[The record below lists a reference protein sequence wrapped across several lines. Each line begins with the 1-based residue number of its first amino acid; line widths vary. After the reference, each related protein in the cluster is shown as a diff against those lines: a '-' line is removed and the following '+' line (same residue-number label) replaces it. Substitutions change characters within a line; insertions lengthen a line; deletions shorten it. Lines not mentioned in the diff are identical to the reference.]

1 MRHRIILT
9 SNMAS
14 QLKEHILEDRSK
26 EQMAITLCGVNQ
38 LKDET
43 RLLCRH
49 LILLPADAFE
59 KQSSA
64 YLELSKEAQ
73 SYVLR
78 MAYNEGLSQI
88 DWHSHPGDGHII
100 GFSGI
105 DDHHEARMAK
115 YLHEKIPG
123 TFYASVVMNKNV
135 FDARIWETNGR
146 KIEPRP
152 VDSVRWGE
160 INDERPCSANLKT
173 TDKCDWMDDRFS
185 RQVLAFGVG
194 LQNRLRQLR
203 FGIIG
208 VGGLGG
214 IIVEMLSRLGAS
226 TWVLID
232 DDLVEASNLNRL
244 PGSTQRDV
252 YFQTPK
258 VSLTQRNIARV
269 NPYAKIRALQ
279 CSITD
284 PQAIQA
290 LKSCDLLIVAT
301 DNHSSRLIANR
312 LSVQYLIPLIHAGVN
327 IDIDEERKI
336 SDISGEYVIPSV
348 GEWCLHCSGIIDTQ
362 LAGWELA
369 DKNLGNTLRER
380 GYIKDTPAPA
390 VYHLNGVVSSLA
402 VSEIHNLIFPYK
414 TLRRYLTYDELQ
426 GELLSLDVQSK
437 GDCLVCSADNGIL
450 GLGDLEDFPD
460 YRTREKALPFADQFE
475 PGEVEEGLDLSSEL
489 FLEDNLLADV
499 KAQKEVL
506 HDFEDA

>member
-1 MRHRIILT
+1 
-9 SNMAS
+9 MAR
-14 QLKEHILEDRSK
+14 QLKEHILGDRSK
-26 EQMAITLCGVNQ
+26 EQMAITLCGVNR
-38 LKDET
+38 LKDEI

-49 LILLPADAFE
+49 LMLLPSNAFV

-78 MAYNEGLSQI
+78 MAYDEGLSQV
-88 DWHSHPGDGHII
+88 DWHTHPGDGQFI
-100 GFSGI
+100 GFSGV

-115 YLHEKIPG
+115 YLNEKIPG
-123 TFYASVVMNKNV
+123 TFYASVVMNQNA
-135 FDARIWETNGR
+135 FDARIWETSGR
-146 KIEPRP
+146 KVEPRP

-160 INDERPCSANLKT
+160 INDESPCSARRKNP
-173 TDKCDWMDDRFS
+173 DKCDRIDDRFS
-185 RQVLAFGVG
+185 RQVLAFGAALQDG
-194 LQNRLRQLR
+194 LRRVR
-203 FGIIG
+203 IGIIG
-208 VGGLGG
+208 AGGLGG
-214 IIVEMLSRLGAS
+214 IMVEMLSRLGVS
-226 TWVLID
+226 SWVLID
-232 DDLVEASNLNRL
+232 DDVVEASNLNRL

-252 YFQTPK
+252 YFRTSK
-258 VSLTQRNIARV
+258 VNLAQRNIARG
-269 NPYAKIRALQ
+269 NPYAKIWALP

-284 PQAIQA
+284 PEAIHA

-336 SDISGEYVIPSV
+336 SDISGEYVIPSI

-369 DKNLGNTLRER
+369 DKDLDNTLRER

-390 VYHLNGVVSSLA
+390 VYHLNGIVSSLA

-414 TLRRYLTYDELQ
+414 TLRRYLTYDELK
-426 GELLSLDVQSK
+426 GELLSLNVQTK

-450 GLGDLEDFPD
+450 GFGDLEDFPD
-460 YRTREKALPFADQFE
+460 YRVREKALPFADQFD
-475 PGEVEEGLDLSSEL
+475 PGEVEEDLDLSSEL
-489 FLEDNLLADV
+489 SSEDIFLSDV
-499 KAQKEVL
+499 KQEEAL